1 MKMRKKKWIASLCLI
16 AMLLSFLPAAAFA
29 EEDTELSFTEV
40 PSPAT
45 DTYVAE
51 TPTID
56 VNIIKV
62 DTPSASPVET
72 YTPPVNTY
80 TPSVDT
86 YTPSVDTYT
95 PSVDTYTPSVDTYT
109 PSVDTYT
116 PSVDTYTPPVDT
128 ASTSVDTAST
138 SADTASTSADTAS
151 TSADTASTSAEAPAV
166 TSETPVSDSVTDN
179 SDSVGDNTSS
189 DVQPQ
194 ESSSNPDEQ
203 SSVTEAG
210 DSQQQTEE
218 APVQLLRA
226 PMMKSAAPALM
237 AASPD
242 AVVEDSQDDA
252 PSEEPDSV
260 VKTSTGMI
268 IERKDQSDEVSTRYT
283 DPENTDSY
291 PMSLEDN
298 YQLFVTDEGVYELT
312 FIIDE
317 NADKET
323 LTLDLTEALNGLQ
336 AYAGITGS
344 NTFEPGDSRVFHI
357 TIKSESGH
365 TYKYLEKSFVLT
377 TPEADPDNLPDE
389 ASQVEGF
396 DEQILDRTHMG
407 DTSFTPSFWME
418 PFQKLLEEQG
428 LDAFDRRN
436 PPSYA
441 QTQMKNDL
449 KKAYDTEDLT
459 EAVKAYLTDYYS
471 EKDGVNY
478 ADYEE
483 MIEAS
488 ELARKEIIDGAKNTA
503 GNRPISGVSLPLDA
517 SERWNYFYS
526 DIFRAVYGEDDVN
539 EATGEKTGVTS
550 TTKTIFTVTDH
561 DDGNVYSDCYPAN
574 EMGSSVVRIMTR
586 YGLPENTLVC
596 FNDKGGIIFGFANED
611 GTIATADNYD
621 GTSKTI
627 TTTEAAY
634 RNPEWH
640 RAENTDIADATV
652 AEYMK
657 GADSDVWNKAD
668 AYFSQLLSD
677 GISAEKA
684 SGMTSDLVDF
694 MMAVNV
700 DGELAGNEYQNTEW
714 GWKNTI
720 DLERV
725 DGDFSLEKV
734 DELGNTITDAET
746 TFQLWYYKETVDSE
760 QRDKY
765 YYTLIKTEKEDGTVT
780 ETPGFVKYE
789 ENSGLTYTIDTTR
802 GKLEIN
808 NKMLEGIVYY
818 LQEVAAPEGYAL
830 DATVYII
837 CDNEE
842 TAKEAEQLLK
852 DITASESS
860 DGEAAA
866 AEINTRYAGAINS
879 EKPLEI
885 KIVNASIPNPPPPGP
900 GPDPDPVPPT
910 PPTPP
915 VTPTEPVPVVPA
927 AFFTPEEGGANQ
939 QPGLLEIDDF
949 ATPLAGGLNM
959 NEGDCFN

>member
-56 VNIIKV
+56 VNIIRV

-72 YTPPVNTY
+72 YTPPVNTF

-95 PSVDTYTPSVDTYT
+95 PSVDTVTPS
-109 PSVDTYT
+109 
-116 PSVDTYTPPVDT
+116 
-128 ASTSVDTAST
+128 
-138 SADTASTSADTAS
+138 
-151 TSADTASTSAEAPAV
+151 AETPAV

-179 SDSVGDNTSS
+179 PDSVSDNTAS

-260 VKTSTGMI
+260 AKTSTGLI

-574 EMGSSVVRIMTR
+574 EIGSSVVRIMTR

-634 RNPEWH
+634 QNAEWY

-668 AYFSQLLSD
+668 AYFAQLLSD

-684 SGMTSDLVDF
+684 SGMTSELVDF
-694 MMAVNV
+694 LMAVNI
-700 DGELAGNEYQNTEW
+700 DGQLAGNEYQNTEW

-720 DLERV
+720 DLVRV
-725 DGDFSLEKV
+725 DGELNLTKT
-734 DELGNTITDAET
+734 DENGETISMDET
-746 TFQLWYYKETVDSE
+746 TFQLWRYEDTDHDNLYTEND
-760 QRDKY
+760 DKY
-765 YYTLIKTEKEDGTVT
+765 YYTSFQKDVLDEESG
-780 ETPGFVKYE
+780 ETRQETTYGFVKYDPA
-789 ENSGLTYTIDTTR
+789 NTSLTYTIDTTN
-802 GKLEIN
+802 GELNIDYA
-808 NKMLEGIVYY
+808 MLKGIVYY
-818 LQEVAAPEGYAL
+818 LQEKVAPEGYEL
-830 DATVYII
+830 DTKIYII
-837 CDNEE
+837 CDSEE
-842 TAKEAEQLLK
+842 KAAQAEEMLQDAGV
-852 DITASESS
+852 DIKKND
-860 DGEAAA
+860 DGTV
-866 AEINTRYAGAINS
+866 AEDAFAYAGAINS

-915 VTPTEPVPVVPA
+915 VTPTEPVPVVPV
-927 AFFTPEEGGANQ
+927 AFFTPDEGGANQ